1 MSSPRSINPYLAIAT
16 WPGWTREATLGFVY
30 WVAFLL
36 VLEPDNL
43 LRASQAGHPL
53 RLGNEVMRILV
64 ASLLGAAVT
73 PALLSFSR
81 RFPMN
86 GPTRVRNALI
96 HSLGMS
102 GLALLL
108 IVVSCFL
115 AAWGFYGM
123 WLPSLA
129 DIESELV
136 SNWLLLIYALAA
148 LTALAH
154 AGRRFR
160 QRTDRQR
167 AEPPAIR
174 AVSPDYLAHVEV
186 KARGRTRFVN
196 LQEVDWVETQGNYL
210 ALHVGETTHLIREAS
225 IAFEAKLDPARFL
238 RVHRRA
244 IVALDRIKEMQPV
257 TNGDA
262 LLRLVNGQELR
273 ASRRYRK
280 ILAQRWRERAPAR
293 EHAADA

>member
-16 WPGWTREATLGFVY
+16 WPGWTREATLGFIY

-36 VLEPDNL
+36 MLEPDNL

-73 PALLSFSR
+73 PALLTFSR
-81 RFPMN
+81 RFPMH

-96 HSLGMS
+96 HSAGMS

-154 AGRRFR
+154 AGRWFR
-160 QRTDRQR
+160 QRTESL
-167 AEPPAIR
+167 AAP
-174 AVSPDYLAHVEV
+174 AVSPDYLTHVEV

-196 LQEVDWVETQGNYL
+196 IQEVDWIETQGNYL
-210 ALHVGETTHLIREAS
+210 ALHVGDTTHLIREAS
-225 IAFEAKLDPARFL
+225 IAFEAKLDPVRFL

-244 IVALDRIKEMQPV
+244 IVALDRISEMQPV

-262 LLRLVNGQELR
+262 LLRLANGQELR

-280 ILAQRWRERAPAR
+280 VLAQRWREQSHAR

>member
-1 MSSPRSINPYLAIAT
+1 MMSSSHSISPYFGVAT
-16 WPGWTREATLGFVY
+16 WPGWTREAALGFVY

-53 RLGNEVMRILV
+53 RLGNEVLRILV

-73 PALLSFSR
+73 PALLTFSR

-86 GPTRVRNALI
+86 GPARIRNALI
-96 HSLGMS
+96 HSAGMS

-108 IVVSCFL
+108 IVMSCFL

-129 DIESELV
+129 DIEGELV

-154 AGRRFR
+154 ASRWFR
-160 QRTDRQR
+160 QRT
-167 AEPPAIR
+167 EPATAPTA
-174 AVSPDYLAHVEV
+174 SPDYLAQVEV

-196 LQEVDWVETQGNYL
+196 LGDVDWIETQGNYL
-210 ALHVGETTHLIREAS
+210 ALHVGKSTHLIREAS

-244 IVALDRIKEMQPV
+244 IVALDRISEMQPV

-262 LLRLVNGQELR
+262 LLRLIDGQELR

-280 ILAQRWRERAPAR
+280 TLAQRWRERSHAR
-293 EHAADA
+293 EHAADV

>member
-16 WPGWTREATLGFVY
+16 WPGWTREATLGFIY

-36 VLEPDNL
+36 MLEPDNL

-73 PALLSFSR
+73 PALLTFSR
-81 RFPMN
+81 RFPMH

-96 HSLGMS
+96 HSAGMS

-154 AGRRFR
+154 AGRWFR
-160 QRTDRQR
+160 QRTESL
-167 AEPPAIR
+167 AAP
-174 AVSPDYLAHVEV
+174 AVSPDYLTHVEV

-196 LQEVDWVETQGNYL
+196 IQEVDWIETQIPSASCACTGAPSSRLIASAKCSPSPTAMRCCVWPTARNCARAAAIGRFSPSDGANNRML
-210 ALHVGETTHLIREAS
+210 ANMLPTRKKDCRHVG
-225 IAFEAKLDPARFL
+225 
-238 RVHRRA
+238 
-244 IVALDRIKEMQPV
+244 
-257 TNGDA
+257 
-262 LLRLVNGQELR
+262 LLN
-273 ASRRYRK
+273 
-280 ILAQRWRERAPAR
+280 
-293 EHAADA
+293 